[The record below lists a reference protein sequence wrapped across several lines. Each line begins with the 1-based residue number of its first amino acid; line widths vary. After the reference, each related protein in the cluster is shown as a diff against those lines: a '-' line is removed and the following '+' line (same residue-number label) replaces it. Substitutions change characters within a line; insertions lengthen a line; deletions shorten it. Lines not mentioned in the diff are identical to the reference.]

1 MNRPRSLALPL
12 LVLLLAALALGAC
25 GSSDDSS
32 DKGPGGSSDKPASGS
47 PDTPGGST
55 GELSKA
61 QLIAQAD
68 TICRA
73 ASNKIKALA
82 TPKSRSEVQAYT
94 KDAAAATADGVGKL
108 EGLSPPAAIKPDYE
122 AFLDIARNLT
132 KQAAK
137 AADATSS
144 RDAAKLAAT
153 LQDVIKQG
161 ATTRRLA
168 QKIGFKDCGTS
179 AVGGA
184 TGGTP
189 APAAPAAP

>member
-1 MNRPRSLALPL
+1 MNRPRSIALPL
-12 LVLLLAALALGAC
+12 VALLLAALTLGAC

-32 DKGPGGSSDKPASGS
+32 DN
-47 PDTPGGST
+47 

-73 ASNKIKALA
+73 AGNKIKALA
-82 TPKSRSEVQAYT
+82 TPKSLSDVRAYT

-108 EGLSPPAAIKPDYE
+108 EGLSPPAAIKSDYE
-122 AFLDIARNLT
+122 AFLAIVRNVT

-137 AADATSS
+137 AADATSPQ
-144 RDAAKLAAT
+144 DAAKLQAT
-153 LQDVIKQG
+153 LKDVIKQG
-161 ATTRRLA
+161 AESRRLA
-168 QKIGFKDCGTS
+168 QKIGFKACGTS
-179 AVGGA
+179 AIGG

-189 APAAPAAP
+189 APAAPAAPVAP